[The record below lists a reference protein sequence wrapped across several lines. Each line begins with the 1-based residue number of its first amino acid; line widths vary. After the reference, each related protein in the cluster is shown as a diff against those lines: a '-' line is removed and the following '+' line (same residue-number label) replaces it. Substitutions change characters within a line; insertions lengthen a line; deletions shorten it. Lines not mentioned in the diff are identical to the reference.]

1 MLYLFNQQ
9 NEHQKALIFLTL
21 HLLPWVCVISQR
33 SNQQLA
39 QRTERLAADCRES
52 LRDKTSEGALS
63 VTAEVV
69 IGTAM
74 MLSLGDTSLRVRRHD
89 IYLFK
94 LWVSLSRDDINPS
107 FLFVLMSPDMGE
119 SLKVP
124 NNLSPFSVKSGLCD
138 KFNCEYTEN

>member
-63 VTAEVV
+63 VTTEVV

-74 MLSLGDTSLRVRRHD
+74 MLSLGTHLCVSEDVTFICSSCGCRCHGM
-89 IYLFK
+89 ISTQAFCLF
-94 LWVSLSRDDINPS
+94 
-107 FLFVLMSPDMGE
+107 
-119 SLKVP
+119 
-124 NNLSPFSVKSGLCD
+124 
-138 KFNCEYTEN
+138 